1 MASKGPLCHRR
12 CEGLWCGALR
22 AALHRNEP
30 LGLHHKDLLMET
42 CMFLGPSASVCW
54 CVLSSPGYGQG
65 CLQGMGRSTLSSRP
79 FPLPLMRL
87 PCSQGSAAA
96 QGLVPAP

>member
-22 AALHRNEP
+22 AALHSNEP

-42 CMFLGPSASVCW
+42 CVCFW
-54 CVLSSPGYGQG
+54 APLHLDVGVCFPPL
-65 CLQGMGRSTLSSRP
+65 GMGRDVCEARAD
-79 FPLPLMRL
+79 LP
-87 PCSQGSAAA
+87 
-96 QGLVPAP
+96 